1 MILSLAVGAVAC
13 FSFWGGYCMD
23 VQTFTQL
30 ISTIGF
36 PIAACIYLAISNDK
50 LRGIIEENT
59 KAIAEL
65 KTLINGYLIKKGDSE

>member
-1 MILSLAVGAVAC
+1 M
-13 FSFWGGYCMD
+13 MD

-50 LRGIIEENT
+50 LRTIIEDNT
-59 KAIAEL
+59 RAIAEL
-65 KTLINGYLIKKGDSE
+65 KTMLNLYFNNQINKGDVE

>member
-1 MILSLAVGAVAC
+1 M
-13 FSFWGGYCMD
+13 MD

-65 KTLINGYLIKKGDSE
+65 KTLINGYLIKKGDAE